1 MKYNDKISGYNN
13 NSNKLIKPSNIKTSI
28 IIIGM
33 LIVFAAFMLLSHH
46 LQLQNNGDGSRI
58 MRSAQILATGDFYSW
73 QPFPRLYEFQDI
85 GNIKPKDLIPVSSG
99 AAIVELI
106 SFAERAVN
114 FKKFDFLW
122 VTAFY
127 SAVYL
132 FGILLILLNLRLVFA
147 IPMLLILVNPY
158 VLAYFN
164 SPYEESLFIALC
176 PIFSFFFIKEG
187 ISSGFAIKTIALAMA
202 STKIQFAPLL
212 LFGIKNFK
220 LRNNIVYM
228 LVSILVIG
236 ATVVKIRSFSGPNNY
251 DRYFNGLSYSMSEVS
266 TWPVNE
272 FIERRS
278 IAGKMTASKDI
289 IFPAES
295 SYIRKYW
302 GSSFWPTGNK
312 LDAIE
317 RKYVYDNVD
326 RWFWETVI
334 VNPKYYYRLL
344 TEPIFTMVK
353 ADYRISYIFNSDMK
367 NRWMD
372 IHALVMQNFGV
383 IFLLLSISSLV
394 ISIRNKNPVHV
405 LFVLFL
411 LMYPLIV
418 VYGAAYH
425 EFEKHLFP
433 VMFLGVV
440 FSIALSFMSISK
452 SVTYSDLTSSR

>member
-1 MKYNDKISGYNN
+1 
-13 NSNKLIKPSNIKTSI
+13 
-28 IIIGM
+28 
-33 LIVFAAFMLLSHH
+33 
-46 LQLQNNGDGSRI
+46 
-58 MRSAQILATGDFYSW
+58 
-73 QPFPRLYEFQDI
+73 
-85 GNIKPKDLIPVSSG
+85 
-99 AAIVELI
+99 
-106 SFAERAVN
+106 
-114 FKKFDFLW
+114 
-122 VTAFY
+122 
-127 SAVYL
+127 
-132 FGILLILLNLRLVFA
+132 
-147 IPMLLILVNPY
+147 MLLILVNPY

-353 ADYRISYIFNSDMK
+353 ADYRINYIFSSDMK

-452 SVTYSDLTSSR
+452 SVTYSDLTSGR